1 MELAIIN
8 CATSEP
14 EIVRYNGRMLMA
26 SGIIA
31 ERAAAFSSS
40 SGIPVTP
47 SIHNPPRNRSDFPE
61 EGSFDA
67 VIING
72 SKANIDEDGR
82 KANPWMEDLL
92 DFLRGTHRSSV
103 PMLGICF
110 GHQAIGVAFGS
121 RLSHVPAP
129 ANAEIGYVP
138 VKLTQEGKRDPL
150 FKGIPEEFDAL
161 SFHFRCID
169 KPEGAAAL
177 AEGISPPLL
186 QSFRLGK
193 STWGVQFHPDYTQDN
208 MKEIFARRRESL
220 SSSVN
225 LSGVRLETK
234 TRYDGQVLENFL
246 ALASG

>member
-14 EIVRYNGRMLMA
+14 EIVRYNGRMLIA

-31 ERAAAFSSS
+31 EKAAAFAFS
-40 SGIPVTP
+40 SGVAITP
-47 SIHNPPRNRSDFPE
+47 RIHSPPRNRSDFPE

-67 VIING
+67 VIVNG
-72 SKANIDEDGR
+72 SKANIDEEGR
-82 KANPWMEDLL
+82 KANPWMGDLL
-92 DFLRGTHRSSV
+92 DFIRSTQRSSI

-110 GHQAIGVAFGS
+110 GHQAMGVAFGS
-121 RLSHVPAP
+121 GLLHVPAP

-150 FKGIPEEFDAL
+150 FKGIPEKFDAL

-169 KPEGAAAL
+169 KPEGAAIL
-177 AEGISPPLL
+177 AEGISPPIV

-193 STWGVQFHPDYTQDN
+193 TWGVQFHPDYTQDN
-208 MKEIFARRRESL
+208 MKEIFARHGRAL

-234 TRYDGQVLENFL
+234 KRYDEMVLENFL
-246 ALASG
+246 ALAFA